1 MERGFF
7 TTNSYH
13 PKQKSLAL
21 TTYHLTKR
29 QYFCNRKSEM
39 KKIFCHI
46 AISLVFRINNC
57 IAAPSLWAAIFFKA
71 TPANVVRTHS
81 HVTAL
86 SAT

>member
-39 KKIFCHI
+39 KKFFCHI

-57 IAAPSLWAAIFFKA
+57 IAAPSLWAAIFIDA
-71 TPANVVRTHS
+71 MPENAVRTHS
-81 HVTAL
+81 QAAAL
-86 SAT
+86 PAI

>member
-21 TTYHLTKR
+21 TTYHLTES

-57 IAAPSLWAAIFFKA
+57 IAATYLWAAIFIDA
-71 TPANVVRTHS
+71 MPENAVRTQCQ
-81 HVTAL
+81 
-86 SAT
+86 ATSLPAT

>member
-21 TTYHLTKR
+21 TTYHLTES

-57 IAAPSLWAAIFFKA
+57 IAAPSLWAAIFIDA
-71 TPANVVRTHS
+71 VPENAVRTQCQ
-81 HVTAL
+81 
-86 SAT
+86 ATSLPAT

>member
-7 TTNSYH
+7 TTISYH

-21 TTYHLTKR
+21 TTYHFTKR

-39 KKIFCHI
+39 KKFFCHI

-57 IAAPSLWAAIFFKA
+57 IAAPSLWAAIFIYA
-71 TPANVVRTHS
+71 VPENAVRTQCQ
-81 HVTAL
+81 
-86 SAT
+86 ATSLPAT

>member
-39 KKIFCHI
+39 KKIFCYI

-57 IAAPSLWAAIFFKA
+57 IAAPSLWAAIFIDA
-71 TPANVVRTHS
+71 MPENAVRTQCQAA
-81 HVTAL
+81 AL

>member
-1 MERGFF
+1 
-7 TTNSYH
+7 
-13 PKQKSLAL
+13 
-21 TTYHLTKR
+21 
-29 QYFCNRKSEM
+29 M

-81 HVTAL
+81 HATAL

>member
-7 TTNSYH
+7 TTNSYL

-21 TTYHLTKR
+21 TTYHLTES

-39 KKIFCHI
+39 KKFFCHI

-57 IAAPSLWAAIFFKA
+57 IAAPSLWAAIFIYDVPENA
-71 TPANVVRTHS
+71 VRTHS
-81 HVTAL
+81 QAAAL
-86 SAT
+86 LAT